1 MPRISL
7 WNPNKT
13 SDFEFADKAIGENFR
28 ISGSGIL
35 VHMYEGP
42 TTDSKGSTDTSL
54 TTIQD
59 VLFLSNSNRKY
70 NPNVIELRGHYTV
83 SDVTFDLSQFGVFLS
98 SDVLRIQFHY
108 NDMVDALGRKLISG
122 DVLELPALRDT
133 PIFDNAVG
141 INRYY
146 VVQDALY
153 AGGGYGNKWFPHIWM
168 VRAKMINASPEYKD
182 IIDSA
187 ASGATSGLIGQGLG
201 IVNEGFSETVDGSGD
216 LGYGCNGDIKNSLD
230 LFCTIAGITKEIV
243 EEAEENVFFDP
254 KFFENANLYIYL
266 DKSGYPVLGSST
278 FFSGDGSPP
287 NQGTDLEPGGKMRG
301 AGIMFPEDMQ
311 DGEYY
316 LRLDYTP
323 ERLFQKQGNKFK
335 LIEVNLLK
343 TWTAYNRVLDTFIDN
358 INDTKQPDGTV
369 VSEKQPLDI
378 ALKQKVDLYASRK
391 QSVSAAEN
399 QRKEISDQRSRTRGY

>member
-1 MPRISL
+1 MPKLSL

-13 SDFEFADKAIGENFR
+13 SDFNFADRAIGENFR
-28 ISGSGIL
+28 IAGSGIL

-42 TTDSKGSTDTSL
+42 TTDSRGNADTSL

-70 NPNVIELRGHYTV
+70 NPNVIELKGHYTI
-83 SDVTFDLSQFGVFLS
+83 SDVNFDLSQFGVFLS
-98 SDVLRIQFHY
+98 SDTLRIQFHY
-108 NDMVDALGRKLISG
+108 NDMVDSLGRKLIAG

-133 PIFDNAVG
+133 PIFENAVG

-153 AGGGYGNKWFPHIWM
+153 AGGGYGNKWFPHIWL
-168 VRAKMINASPEYKD
+168 VRAKMINASPEYSS
-182 IIDSA
+182 IINHA
-187 ASGATSGLIGQGLG
+187 ATGQTSGLLGNSMGLMP
-201 IVNEGFSETVDGSGD
+201 EGFSEMVDSNGNIGT
-216 LGYGCNGDIKNSLD
+216 GCDINIKNSLD
-230 LFCTIAGITKEIV
+230 LFCSIAGITNEIV
-243 EEAEENVFFDP
+243 AEAAENVFFDP

-266 DKSGYPVLGSST
+266 DNNGYPVLGSSK

-287 NQGTDLEPGGKMRG
+287 NESSELTLSGKMRG

-316 LRLDYTP
+316 LRIDYSP
-323 ERLFQKQGNKFK
+323 ERLFQKQGNRYK
-335 LIEVNLLK
+335 LIEINLLK

-358 INDTKQPDGTV
+358 VNDAVLPDGRV
-369 VSEKQPLDI
+369 ISEKQPLDQV
-378 ALKQKVDLYASRK
+378 LKQKVDLYAARK
-391 QSVSAAEN
+391 QATIQAEN
-399 QRKEISDQRSRTRGY
+399 QRKSIADERAARRGY